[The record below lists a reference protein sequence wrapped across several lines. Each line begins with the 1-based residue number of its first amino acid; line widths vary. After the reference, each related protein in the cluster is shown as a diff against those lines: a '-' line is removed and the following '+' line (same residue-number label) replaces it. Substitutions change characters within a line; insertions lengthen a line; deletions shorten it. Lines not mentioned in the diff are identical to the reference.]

1 MRSLE
6 LKRAILRLFRGK
18 EFYGYEIHKQL
29 SASGYNIELTR
40 LYRVLNEMLNEGL
53 LVAQWKK
60 SPKGPKR
67 RMYRVGKHGQA
78 ELDQILK
85 DAIDVVHEFY
95 SEYLRTIAPHVLSDL
110 VQFMTNGLKDD
121 AVFVYVVSESTVM
134 HKYLLKSLRQRVPKS
149 RIYFVKPEQMSF
161 EEELNNLSVLNG
173 SLQTIPLKQDF
184 ADLLIAPNLS
194 SVQHLEAAVQ
204 EWTRILKSQGRLI
217 LGVPSALVHKYK
229 DPLSI
234 GQYMEKIEHQS
245 TSNTGQFDKELLEEM
260 LSRQF
265 TKIEHKHVVHLTVYS
280 ATEKH
285 SL

>member
-18 EFYGYEIHKQL
+18 EFYGYEIYKQL
-29 SASGYNIELTR
+29 LSSQYSIELTR

-53 LVAQWKK
+53 LTAQWKK
-60 SPKGPKR
+60 SPKGPRR
-67 RMYRVGKHGQA
+67 RMYRVGKHGQV
-78 ELDQILK
+78 ELNKILR

-95 SEYLRTIAPHVLSDL
+95 AEYLRTIAPQVLSDL
-110 VQFMTNGLKDD
+110 IQFMTNGLKGEV
-121 AVFVYVVSESTVM
+121 VFVYVASESTVM
-134 HKYLLKSLRQRVPKS
+134 HKYLLKSLQKRAPKS

-161 EEELNNLSVLNG
+161 EEELDNLSVLNG
-173 SLQTIPLKQDF
+173 SPQNIPLKQDF
-184 ADLLIAPNLS
+184 TDLLIAPNLS
-194 SVQHLEAAVQ
+194 GVKDLETAVQ
-204 EWTRILKSQGRLI
+204 EWTRILKPQGKLI
-217 LGVPSALVHKYK
+217 LGVPSALIHNYK

-234 GQYMEKIEHQS
+234 GQYIEKIEHES
-245 TSNTGQFDKELLEEM
+245 TNNIGQFDKEHLEEV

-285 SL
+285 NA